1 MPLDGVIPQVQRAI
15 ESVCSAFD
23 SPVSRVHSEKRDT
36 ATVRLRWACWIVMN
50 DRLDM
55 SPSEIGRAFGK
66 DHTTVMYGLCQAR
79 KLLDRDPAWRS
90 NVIEAGEGLGR
101 AFKPPP
107 ETPSPGEFDYIVL
120 DRIVASFRNAALAY
134 LKSDPAAFREK
145 YGSTYRRIREVAA

>member
-1 MPLDGVIPQVQRAI
+1 MPLDGVVPQVQKAV

-36 ATVRLRWACWIVMN
+36 RTVRLRWACWIVMN

-55 SPSEIGRAFGK
+55 SPTEIARAVGK
-66 DHTTVMYGLCQAR
+66 DHTTVMHGLCQGR
-79 KLLDRDPAWRS
+79 KILDSDPAWRAK
-90 NVIEAGEGLGR
+90 VIEAGEGLTK

-107 ETPSPGEFDYIVL
+107 ETPMAGELDYIVL
-120 DRIVASFRNAALAY
+120 DRIVAAFRNAALGH
-134 LKSDPAAFREK
+134 LKSDPTTFREK